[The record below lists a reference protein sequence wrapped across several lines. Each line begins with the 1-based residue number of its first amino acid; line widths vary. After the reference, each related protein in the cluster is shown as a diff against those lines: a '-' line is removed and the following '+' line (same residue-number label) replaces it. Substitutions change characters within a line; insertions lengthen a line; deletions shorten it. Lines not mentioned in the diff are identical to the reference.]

1 MTRLPRR
8 STPAVLVALT
18 VLAVCVLVAVVSV
31 QMILG
36 QDPWVDPR
44 ALFGALHDTRWAD
57 PVVTLTAAAC
67 VVLGAGLLLCAVLP
81 GRPTVLPLRD
91 DDPDTSSTVDSGT
104 TRRSLRNVL
113 RTAASSVDGVTAT
126 RLDLGRRTVTAT
138 IRTDRTIT
146 EGLADAV
153 RGALE
158 NRLDHVGP
166 AARPAV
172 VVRVRARRTP

>member
-18 VLAVCVLVAVVSV
+18 VLATCVLVAVVSV

-36 QDPWVDPR
+36 EEPWVDPR
-44 ALFGALHDTRWAD
+44 ALVGALHDTRWAD

-67 VVLGAGLLLCAVLP
+67 AALGAGLLLCAVLP
-81 GRPTVLPLRD
+81 GKPTVLPLRD
-91 DDPDTSSTVDSGT
+91 DDPDTRSTVDSGA
-104 TRRSLRNVL
+104 TRRSLRAVL

-126 RLDLGRRTVTAT
+126 RLDLGRRAVTAT
-138 IRTDRTIT
+138 VRTDRTIT
-146 EGLADAV
+146 DGLAATV
-153 RGALE
+153 RGAVE
-158 NRLDHVGP
+158 NRLDHIGP

-172 VVRVRARRTP
+172 IVRVKARRTR